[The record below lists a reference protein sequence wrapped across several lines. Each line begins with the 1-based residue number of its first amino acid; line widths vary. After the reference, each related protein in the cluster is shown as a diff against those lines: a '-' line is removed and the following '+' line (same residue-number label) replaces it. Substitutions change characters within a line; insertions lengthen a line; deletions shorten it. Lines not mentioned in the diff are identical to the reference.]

1 MEANYYHSGHHTVP
15 QALHILSIIITI
27 LERFTTSGSYR
38 YSDPTISK
46 CSSSYSSV
54 SHGTPPSA
62 SSPLKLPAADQRL
75 VLSFYTFK
83 PINRY
88 SHWSYQTQPNTHDRT
103 CLAKP
108 ATGSVQTPKTL
119 PTQPQPVDPQIQST
133 NHSLAPR
140 MTTSET
146 KTDIRPYFPALKA
159 SHSDQ
164 TIPVDTA
171 QSSSGLL
178 SGGRISGNS
187 GDSRPKSNAGDK
199 L

>member
-1 MEANYYHSGHHTVP
+1 MSRMELHHQ
-15 QALHILSIIITI
+15 QALPLSHVQ
-27 LERFTTSGSYR
+27 
-38 YSDPTISK
+38 PTNALF
-46 CSSSYSSV
+46 
-54 SHGTPPSA
+54 SA
-62 SSPLKLPAADQRL
+62 STRSSPSTDTHTGATKHNLIPMIAPAL
-75 VLSFYTFK
+75 L
-83 PINRY
+83 
-88 SHWSYQTQPNTHDRT
+88 
-103 CLAKP
+103 KP

-119 PTQPQPVDPQIQST
+119 PAQPQPVDPQIQFT

-146 KTDIRPYFPALKA
+146 KTDIRRYFPALKA

-171 QSSSGLL
+171 QSSSGQL